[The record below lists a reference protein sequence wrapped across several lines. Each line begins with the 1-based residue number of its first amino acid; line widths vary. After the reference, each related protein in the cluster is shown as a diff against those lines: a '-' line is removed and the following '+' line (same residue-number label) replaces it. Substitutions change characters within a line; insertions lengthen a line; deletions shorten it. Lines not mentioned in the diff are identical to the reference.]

1 MSTGVAVK
9 PSKKHKQHKT
19 QEERLEDERLER
31 YNKLVHMATRAIHK
45 EVKMVK
51 SFECQKIVNGRTLDV
66 SLFESTTET
75 EGSVTE
81 TDNSFTKNFDEFSL
95 KHFDDN
101 FPDNKSDT
109 SDNNVDTQLNV
120 RSDMP
125 VSIMRKRIIPDS
137 V

>member
-1 MSTGVAVK
+1 MVESSPSANKDKFVA
-9 PSKKHKQHKT
+9 S
-19 QEERLEDERLER
+19 L
-31 YNKLVHMATRAIHK
+31 LVDMR
-45 EVKMVK
+45 VRGGPV
-51 SFECQKIVNGRTLDV
+51 GRTLDD

-95 KHFDDN
+95 EHFDDI